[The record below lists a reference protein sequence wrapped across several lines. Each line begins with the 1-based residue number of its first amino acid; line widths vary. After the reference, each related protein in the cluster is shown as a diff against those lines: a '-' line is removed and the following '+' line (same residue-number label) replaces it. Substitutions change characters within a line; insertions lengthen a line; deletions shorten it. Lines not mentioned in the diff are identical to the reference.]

1 LPLKT
6 QIENKTNYSMQFC
19 SDGESKNAGYFTG
32 NYSLVNEESRED
44 SSSMCRHNLWTWNV

>member
-6 QIENKTNYSMQFC
+6 QIENKTETILCNFAV
-19 SDGESKNAGYFTG
+19 SKNAGYFTG